1 MEGARNT
8 ARGRGR
14 ARRVAE
20 PDTAYTDLT
29 PEQAL
34 KHIATLEKKM
44 YQHARDLEFEQAAQI
59 RDEIDGLRRDGLGL
73 PNVRAG

>member
-1 MEGARNT
+1 MEGARS
-8 ARGRGR
+8 AGKGRGR

-20 PDTAYTDLT
+20 PRTEYANLT

-34 KHIATLEKKM
+34 KRIVGLEKKM
-44 YQHARDLEFEQAAQI
+44 YQHARDLEFEQAAQV

-73 PNVRAG
+73 PDARAS